1 MESPEATPQ
10 EDELEESHEGFDEDT
25 ESAGSETGV
34 ENPAEGG
41 EPAPTG

>member
-1 MESPEATPQ
+1 MESPEGTPQ
-10 EDELEESHEGFDEDT
+10 EGELEESQEGFDEDD

-41 EPAPTG
+41 DPAPTG